1 MTTIAPTTQIF
12 NDDIDATGVAQ
23 QRPRGER
30 FHAGMTAVA
39 TAPTA
44 ETADSTGVM
53 LRLAS
58 LSMEAFAGLVL
69 EWLPVHDTV
78 TGASI
83 RRIPPPPPR
92 MRRRVELHFASSTAS
107 VESMSLPAHTLSSA
121 LADALL
127 APVNDAPIQ
136 DHSAA
141 PPTPP
146 SDVTYDHSTGEDVL
160 SELLQEDQVP
170 NERSTDA
177 AHLDQSPLMS
187 DVNVITTVE
196 RDDDDQEE
204 DVQDLWPLDVL
215 VSTPC
220 RPRFTDGPT
229 TNVGGK
235 FVPFHPADVRV
246 WWDRRQA
253 YVLPTVAESTT
264 GQRAEELKV
273 AAAPPS
279 AAPPAV
285 KSKAQTQSKA
295 RTANA
300 ALAHVVLDEVL
311 DASPNVQWKDIAGLD
326 DAKQMLQVGIPFTTI
341 LYDYSAL
348 GSDRIATPPTRSVH
362 WFVRRSQ
369 RCATLWASWNSVTAS
384 TLTSKWVGEGEKLVR
399 ALFDMARELQPS
411 VIFIDEIDSLLS
423 TRSAGEHDASRRLK
437 NEVRSMRLNT
447 NPVYNWYSGSDIMNL
462 CKEAAMGPLRSLGDR
477 LKQARAQD
485 IRPIS
490 KADFTDALARV
501 SPSVSA
507 DTLRRLTEWNARYG
521 LQKAT

>member
-1 MTTIAPTTQIF
+1 
-12 NDDIDATGVAQ
+12 
-23 QRPRGER
+23 
-30 FHAGMTAVA
+30 
-39 TAPTA
+39 
-44 ETADSTGVM
+44 M

-58 LSMEAFAGLVL
+58 LSMEAFVGLVL

-83 RRIPPPPPR
+83 RRIPPPPPLDPAPQITNASVVR
-92 MRRRVELHFASSTAS
+92 TFVGMRRRVELHLASSTAS
-107 VESMSLPAHTLSSA
+107 VELMSLPAHTLSSA

-187 DVNVITTVE
+187 DVNVWSTSLIIHNVHICFVQLQFREYFFEMNYLGCLAYLAARLTTFQVMTVEAHDNDPHFAPPTASVESMSLPTHTLSSALADALLAPVNDAPIQAHSAAPPIPPSDVTYDHPTHKNVLSELLQEDQVLNERTTDAAHLDQSSLMSDVNVITTVE

-204 DVQDLWPLDVL
+204 DLWPLDVL

-264 GQRAEELKV
+264 GQVPLRFRDRQANPSSSVDRAFWGAVLNPSRWPDILPT
-273 AAAPPS
+273 PPS
-279 AAPPAV
+279 
-285 KSKAQTQSKA
+285 T
-295 RTANA
+295 N
-300 ALAHVVLDEVL
+300 
-311 DASPNVQWKDIAGLD
+311 
-326 DAKQMLQVGIPFTTI
+326 QV
-341 LYDYSAL
+341 
-348 GSDRIATPPTRSVH
+348 
-362 WFVRRSQ
+362 
-369 RCATLWASWNSVTAS
+369 
-384 TLTSKWVGEGEKLVR
+384 
-399 ALFDMARELQPS
+399 
-411 VIFIDEIDSLLS
+411 
-423 TRSAGEHDASRRLK
+423 
-437 NEVRSMRLNT
+437 
-447 NPVYNWYSGSDIMNL
+447 
-462 CKEAAMGPLRSLGDR
+462 
-477 LKQARAQD
+477 
-485 IRPIS
+485 
-490 KADFTDALARV
+490 
-501 SPSVSA
+501 
-507 DTLRRLTEWNARYG
+507 
-521 LQKAT
+521 

>member
-1 MTTIAPTTQIF
+1 MF
-12 NDDIDATGVAQ
+12 LFSFMKSSKEVAKGQ
-23 QRPRGER
+23 PSPSPSEKEAK
-30 FHAGMTAVA
+30 FLHALANRA
-39 TAPTA
+39 I
-44 ETADSTGVM
+44 TADERGQVDTAIDLYVELIERM
-53 LRLAS
+53 LVQVRGH
-58 LSMEAFAGLVL
+58 EQLVL
-69 EWLPVHDTV
+69 R
-78 TGASI
+78 
-83 RRIPPPPPR
+83 RRI
-92 MRRRVELHFASSTAS
+92 E
-107 VESMSLPAHTLSSA
+107 
-121 LADALL
+121 
-127 APVNDAPIQ
+127 
-136 DHSAA
+136 
-141 PPTPP
+141 
-146 SDVTYDHSTGEDVL
+146 G
-160 SELLQEDQVP
+160 
-170 NERSTDA
+170 
-177 AHLDQSPLMS
+177 
-187 DVNVITTVE
+187 
-196 RDDDDQEE
+196 
-204 DVQDLWPLDVL
+204 
-215 VSTPC
+215 
-220 RPRFTDGPT
+220 
-229 TNVGGK
+229 
-235 FVPFHPADVRV
+235 
-246 WWDRRQA
+246 
-253 YVLPTVAESTT
+253 YVK
-264 GQRAEELKV
+264 RAEELKV

-437 NEVRSMRLNT
+437 NEVRSTLLNA
-447 NPVYNWYSGSDIMNL
+447 NPVYYWYSGSDIMNL

-521 LQKAT
+521 LQNAT

>member
-1 MTTIAPTTQIF
+1 MNYLGCLAYLAARLTTFQVMTVEAHD
-12 NDDIDATGVAQ
+12 ND
-23 QRPRGER
+23 P
-30 FHAGMTAVA
+30 
-39 TAPTA
+39 
-44 ETADSTGVM
+44 
-53 LRLAS
+53 
-58 LSMEAFAGLVL
+58 
-69 EWLPVHDTV
+69 
-78 TGASI
+78 
-83 RRIPPPPPR
+83 
-92 MRRRVELHFASSTAS
+92 HFAPPTAS
-107 VESMSLPAHTLSSA
+107 VESMSLPTHTLSSA

-136 DHSAA
+136 AHSAA
-141 PPTPP
+141 PPIPP
-146 SDVTYDHSTGEDVL
+146 SDVTYDHPTHKNVL
-160 SELLQEDQVP
+160 SELLQEDQVL
-170 NERSTDA
+170 NERTTDA
-177 AHLDQSPLMS
+177 AHLDQSSLMS

-204 DVQDLWPLDVL
+204 DLWPLDVL

-264 GQRAEELKV
+264 GQ
-273 AAAPPS
+273 
-279 AAPPAV
+279 
-285 KSKAQTQSKA
+285 AQTQSKA

-437 NEVRSMRLNT
+437 NEVRSTLLNA
-447 NPVYNWYSGSDIMNL
+447 NPVYYWYSGSDIMNL

-521 LQKAT
+521 LQNAT